1 MLREEQIKQQAD
13 KYIGHSED
21 LGEDINIT
29 IERIAFIEGAKWA
42 DKNPNLYNDVKYH
55 TVKVSC
61 LDELNR
67 KAVLYDKFLEKACE
81 YLYLTLYNSY
91 DEDGAH
97 IVASKD
103 SCFLVEFI
111 EDFKK
116 YIEDLK

>member
-1 MLREEQIKQQAD
+1 MTREEQIQQQAD

-21 LGEDINIT
+21 LGEDINTT
-29 IERIAFIEGAKWA
+29 IDRIAFIEGAKWA
-42 DKNPNLYNDVKYH
+42 DENLQKELVSID
-55 TVKVSC
+55 KV
-61 LDELNR
+61 
-67 KAVLYDKFLEKACE
+67 CE
-81 YLYLTLYNSY
+81 YLYLTLHNSY

-116 YIEDLK
+116 YIEGLK